1 MLRKKQ
7 LNTFNTLINKNQHIV
22 STENSHSIYFFFKKF
37 LSVYDN
43 IKLLFVKIYSFFIP
57 CPEKY
62 SKFCFLIIFI
72 LTYIH
77 TRIILSIISSLSTL
91 INLSASFLGMTILSW
106 GGNIGDTVNASV
118 ATKLNAVE
126 LLTTSILGSQV
137 MNLQICLGLPWL
149 ISIIRNF
156 YYNGYMV
163 LDFGDKNP
171 LKYFFPLFLVVLASV
186 FVMTL
191 FNVNLNK
198 KSGTCL
204 IFIYTFYLVYE
215 FKNNFQ

>member
-1 MLRKKQ
+1 MPR
-7 LNTFNTLINKNQHIV
+7 
-22 STENSHSIYFFFKKF
+22 S
-37 LSVYDN
+37 
-43 IKLLFVKIYSFFIP
+43 
-57 CPEKY
+57 
-62 SKFCFLIIFI
+62 LIIFI

-137 MNLQICLGLPWL
+137 MNLQICLGVPWFISIIKTYFSKGLLQINFGERKPMKFLLPLFFTVL
-149 ISIIRNF
+149 ISIFIFMFFN
-156 YYNGYMV
+156 
-163 LDFGDKNP
+163 
-171 LKYFFPLFLVVLASV
+171 LK
-186 FVMTL
+186 
-191 FNVNLNK
+191 LNR

-204 IFIYTFYLVYE
+204 IILYSFNFY
-215 FKNNFQ
+215 

>member
-1 MLRKKQ
+1 
-7 LNTFNTLINKNQHIV
+7 
-22 STENSHSIYFFFKKF
+22 
-37 LSVYDN
+37 
-43 IKLLFVKIYSFFIP
+43 
-57 CPEKY
+57 
-62 SKFCFLIIFI
+62 
-72 LTYIH
+72 
-77 TRIILSIISSLSTL
+77 
-91 INLSASFLGMTILSW
+91 MTILSW

-156 YYNGYMV
+156 YYNGYLV